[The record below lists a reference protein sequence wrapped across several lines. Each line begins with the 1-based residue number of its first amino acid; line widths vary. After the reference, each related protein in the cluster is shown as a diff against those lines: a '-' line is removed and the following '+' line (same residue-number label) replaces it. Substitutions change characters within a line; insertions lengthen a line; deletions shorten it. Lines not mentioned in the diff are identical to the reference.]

1 MAKDVIES
9 EKINGVN
16 NKSKTEKRN
25 EKKVEKSVQE
35 QLKTLEEFATIT
47 TEKIK
52 TLEAQMKL
60 MNQEVEYAI
69 DKIYEIRDSA
79 IFR

>member
-35 QLKTLEEFATIT
+35 QLKTLEEFATVT